1 VSAYHYICVL
11 MLRLLQTLALWLRYM
26 RLSCCAYGVQ
36 FQTITGVT
44 DPKNMLLGDAR
55 TLYERTGMLLYCCF
69 TAALL
74 LLYCCFTAASVT
86 CARCMNAQALQR
98 IRLSMRAGR
107 MPGMLLQVQPLLKS
121 VCLIRP

>member
-1 VSAYHYICVL
+1 
-11 MLRLLQTLALWLRYM
+11 MLSVLQTLALWLRYM

-74 LLYCCFTAASVT
+74 LLYCWSVT
-86 CARCMNAQALQR
+86 RARCVHAQALQR
-98 IRLSMRAGR
+98 IRLSTRAGR
-107 MPGMLLQVQPLLKS
+107 MRGMQLQVQPLFFSLKS
-121 VCLIRP
+121 LCLIRP